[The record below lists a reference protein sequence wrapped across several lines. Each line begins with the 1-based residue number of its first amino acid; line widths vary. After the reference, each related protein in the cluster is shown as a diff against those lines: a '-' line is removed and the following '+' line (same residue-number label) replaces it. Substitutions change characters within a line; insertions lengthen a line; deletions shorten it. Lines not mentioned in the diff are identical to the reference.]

1 MAASRKRK
9 SPLTELEGAI
19 LSAVRRGTGLTAYR
33 LRQAFLASPSMEW
46 SGSAG
51 AVYPAM
57 RRLTAAG
64 FLDAKPSD
72 DRRGTE
78 HYRLTAAGGRALLS
92 WASDVTRTVSAG
104 MDPFRSRAP
113 EWLVLRSRQRAPLLR
128 EIEKALNARCA
139 ALELK
144 IAAAGPIEREQASL
158 ELELQRVRLRWLAA
172 RKRL

>member
-1 MAASRKRK
+1 
-9 SPLTELEGAI
+9 
-19 LSAVRRGTGLTAYR
+19 
-33 LRQAFLASPSMEW
+33 
-46 SGSAG
+46 
-51 AVYPAM
+51 M